1 MAPPTAPATARPG
14 RQEGPPP
21 SSATAWWQRCSSSPW
36 LSREHSRCC
45 LPACYHGVAAMLGCP
60 AWNCYNAGV
69 LPAGPACTHR
79 ITAQSSP
86 CSRLLPPLPVC
97 SGMWMAH
104 TYEEHKASYWRP
116 HGLLNP
122 PENPFL
128 REDLRPRVYSH
139 RRKRELQE
147 QQQQQR
153 GAAAPAMLPAAATAA
168 AAAGPAAAG
177 AACAQRAA
185 G

>member
-1 MAPPTAPATARPG
+1 MALPTAPATAQPG
-14 RQEGPPP
+14 LQGGNPP
-21 SSATAWWQRCSSSPW
+21 SSATAWWRQCCSSPW
-36 LSREHSRCC
+36 SSREQAHCSPRAIKNSHSAEVSC
-45 LPACYHGVAAMLGCP
+45 AV
-60 AWNCYNAGV
+60 
-69 LPAGPACTHR
+69 PACTPTKC
-79 ITAQSSP
+79 TACTVQPSP
-86 CSRLLPPLPVC
+86 AQHLLLLLPPPVALPAC

-122 PENPFL
+122 PDNPFL

-147 QQQQQR
+147 QQQQQ
-153 GAAAPAMLPAAATAA
+153 AAAPAMLPAAAAVAA
-168 AAAGPAAAG
+168 AAAATPAAAG
-177 AACAQRAA
+177 AQRAS

>member
-1 MAPPTAPATARPG
+1 
-14 RQEGPPP
+14 
-21 SSATAWWQRCSSSPW
+21 
-36 LSREHSRCC
+36 
-45 LPACYHGVAAMLGCP
+45 
-60 AWNCYNAGV
+60 
-69 LPAGPACTHR
+69 
-79 ITAQSSP
+79 
-86 CSRLLPPLPVC
+86 
-97 SGMWMAH
+97 MWMAH

-147 QQQQQR
+147 QQRQQQQ
-153 GAAAPAMLPAAATAA
+153 AAAPAMLPSAA
-168 AAAGPAAAG
+168 AAAGAAAAAAAATPAAAG
-177 AACAQRAA
+177 AQRAS